1 MIFFRKTYVIILML
15 IGGWM
20 MSQTL
25 SSTLNKSTLGL
36 GEAAEFKININDIN
50 GEDVLAAPKNELL
63 PFHFEVVKDSISK
76 QQNSYSRVIAFAVFE
91 EGKFTIPALDIK
103 VGNKIMKTIPYEVE
117 VTNTA
122 QKTDQISDIMKNK
135 EVKLNIKDYWE
146 LYKFYILA
154 SIAVLGIIFLIIYFI
169 KFGKK
174 RKGSPIVTTNQT
186 LKELERLK
194 KKNYID
200 NGDYRMFYVELI
212 EISRGFLT
220 KQFKIPAD
228 VLLTDDLIDNMKL
241 NNVISLE
248 NETILED
255 IFHRSDLVKFAK
267 TIPAKDLMEKD
278 FEDIKNLV
286 KRSTKDVEA
295 EQIRTMN

>member
-1 MIFFRKTYVIILML
+1 MIFFRKTYVIIVML

-20 MSQTL
+20 MAQTM

-36 GEAAEFKININDIN
+36 GETATFKINISDLN

-63 PFHFEVVKDSISK
+63 PFHFEVIKDSISK
-76 QQNSYSRVIAFAVFE
+76 QQNSYARVIEFAVFE

-103 VGNKIMKTIPYEVE
+103 VGNKILKTIPYEVE

-135 EVKLNIKDYWE
+135 EVKLDIKDYWE
-146 LYKFYILA
+146 LYKFYILVA
-154 SIAVLGIIFLIIYFI
+154 IAVLGIIFLIIYFI
-169 KFGKK
+169 KYGKK
-174 RKGSPIVTTNQT
+174 RKGNPVVTTNQT

-194 KKNYID
+194 KKNYIE

-220 KQFKIPAD
+220 KQFRIPAD

-241 NNVISLE
+241 NNIISLE
-248 NETILED
+248 NEKILEE

-267 TIPAKDLMEKD
+267 TIPTKDLMEKD
-278 FEDIKNLV
+278 FDDIKNLV

-295 EQIRTMN
+295 EQLRTTN